1 MSNHCISALY
11 CVRMLDLKT
20 AFCWVYK
27 MSAWVKVLATKPE
40 VLRGTPWK
48 EGMKAIAA
56 L

>member
-27 MSAWVKVLATKPE
+27 ISTWVKVLATKPE